1 MSSNLTI
8 NKAICVKLFMPIV
21 VAAILGLVTWTL
33 ISIVGLK
40 VDVATVKT
48 DVKYISAQVEHI
60 NKSLQA
66 RNIHDNI
73 IPSIATILQQ

>member
-1 MSSNLTI
+1 MSSNLTL
-8 NKAICVKLFMPIV
+8 NKANIARLFMPIV
-21 VAAILGLVTWTL
+21 IAAILGLVTWTL

-60 NKSLQA
+60 NKALQA
-66 RNIHDNI
+66 RNIHDNV

>member
-1 MSSNLTI
+1 MSSI
-8 NKAICVKLFMPIV
+8 NKTTISKLFMPVV

-48 DVKYISAQVEHI
+48 DVKYISAQVETI
-60 NKSLQA
+60 NKQLQA
-66 RNIHDNI
+66 QNIKYDTV
-73 IPSIATILQQ
+73 IPAVGTTTLK